1 MVRFTLATAAVAMA
15 LLVPTA
21 PLPAQAGAPDS
32 VRRLVD
38 AGRPGEAYVHGRAAV
53 RAAPRDPAALAALA
67 VGAMAVERYDEAVDA
82 ADDMAAA
89 APEVSSYQLVLGQ
102 AYLSHARDRPNLGAV
117 GKVKRGRAAVE
128 RAIALD
134 PDNLDARY
142 TLMQF
147 LLQAP
152 GIAGGSREGARRQA
166 EEIARRDPRRGLLA
180 RVEMAAAA
188 ADEAELAA
196 VLDAAAPRLGTPS
209 DPDAELMG
217 ALLAAA
223 GTLPADAARERLT
236 GRVYR
241 AHPRH
246 PVAAYHR
253 ARLWV
258 MEGERLADA
267 ERLLLGYLAGPEWR
281 RGVASRAGAHWRL
294 AQLYERQD
302 RDRVA
307 KEQYRLAASL
317 DPRLKRGKRSAE
329 RLESQL

>member
-223 GTLPADAARERLT
+223 GTLPAERRGSGSPGESIGRIPGTRWPPTTAR
-236 GRVYR
+236 GSGSWR
-241 AHPRH
+241 AS
-246 PVAAYHR
+246 A
-253 ARLWV
+253 
-258 MEGERLADA
+258 LADA